1 MPLHERSRED
11 RQSGGEASN
20 FSVREIDLKEQRQNM
35 TVISADGVMLVF
47 ALSAVVSAW
56 SGHNF
61 FQLMMLG
68 FLRVLF

>member
-1 MPLHERSRED
+1 MPLQERSRED
-11 RQSGGEASN
+11 RQSGGETSH

-35 TVISADGVMLVF
+35 TVIPADGVMLVIV
-47 ALSAVVSAW
+47 LSAVISAW

-61 FQLMMLG
+61 LQLMMLG